1 MFFSFVLTAV
11 SWSFTAKH
19 NHKEE
24 GKEKCH
30 LSQHDQKKKKKSLQT
45 NFSVSILSILWKFR
59 ETLLKLKIIQIYTS
73 VLLQVT

>member
-30 LSQHDQKKKKKSLQT
+30 YYSK
-45 NFSVSILSILWKFR
+45 
-59 ETLLKLKIIQIYTS
+59 LLKGMVTFLHEVLHFHNTKVKI
-73 VLLQVT
+73 